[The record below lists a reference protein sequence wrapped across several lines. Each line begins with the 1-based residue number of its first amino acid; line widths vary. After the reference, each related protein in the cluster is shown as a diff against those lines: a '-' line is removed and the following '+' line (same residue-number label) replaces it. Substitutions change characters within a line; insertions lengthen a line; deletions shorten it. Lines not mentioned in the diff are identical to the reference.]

1 VCGNRQDLDH
11 WRKTYAAVARATT
24 IKVLLALVAA
34 LDLEC
39 DQADVTTAFLNGVLD
54 YDEIVY
60 IRLPD
65 GRMARLNK
73 VLYGLRRS
81 PRLWYEELSQH
92 LKAMG
97 FLPIEADPCVFLRKL
112 DGSLI
117 LAYVD
122 DVVFITRSSA
132 SMRNV
137 KEQFFGKYKCRD
149 IGPISH
155 YLGTRIPRDC
165 PARLIELSMEPYI
178 DKLIQ
183 DFKRVDSFRCLTP
196 FDTSTIKLTLSTAE
210 KIDSQLPHDYQT
222 IIGKLLYSA
231 TQLRIDI
238 AFHVGF
244 LARALAKPTPQHYN
258 AALNV
263 VDYLKSTK
271 DLVMTYKTP
280 AGPALAFEMFS
291 KAKFEAS
298 PATLGLYAYSDAS
311 FADAEDRKSTSGY
324 LFKLAGGTVSHKSV
338 KQKLVTTS
346 TTEAEYVA
354 MTYTTK
360 EAAWLHRLLH
370 QVGYVAADTHPI
382 HLYGD
387 NEPSIKLLTADGHHK
402 RTKHVDIYYQYI
414 RDCVKDGHLTVSHV
428 RTHEMAADGLT
439 KPLDRHGHAHFL
451 THVGLSK
458 PTIVVTT
465 EAATQAPPPV

>member
-73 VLYGLRRS
+73 ALYGLRRS

-244 LARALAKPTPQHYN
+244 LARLWPS
-258 AALNV
+258 L
-263 VDYLKSTK
+263 
-271 DLVMTYKTP
+271 
-280 AGPALAFEMFS
+280 
-291 KAKFEAS
+291 
-298 PATLGLYAYSDAS
+298 
-311 FADAEDRKSTSGY
+311 RR
-324 LFKLAGGTVSHKSV
+324 
-338 KQKLVTTS
+338 S
-346 TTEAEYVA
+346 TT
-354 MTYTTK
+354 T
-360 EAAWLHRLLH
+360 L
-370 QVGYVAADTHPI
+370 
-382 HLYGD
+382 
-387 NEPSIKLLTADGHHK
+387 PS
-402 RTKHVDIYYQYI
+402 
-414 RDCVKDGHLTVSHV
+414 
-428 RTHEMAADGLT
+428 M
-439 KPLDRHGHAHFL
+439 
-451 THVGLSK
+451 
-458 PTIVVTT
+458 
-465 EAATQAPPPV
+465 